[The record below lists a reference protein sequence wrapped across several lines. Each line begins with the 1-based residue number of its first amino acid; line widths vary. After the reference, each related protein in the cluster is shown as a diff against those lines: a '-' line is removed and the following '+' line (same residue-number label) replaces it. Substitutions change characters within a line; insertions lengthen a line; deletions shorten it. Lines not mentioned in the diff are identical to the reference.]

1 MNTKQD
7 FEAQLNTT
15 FHLPLEEGE
24 LELTLIEISSVVAEK
39 ANDGQSE
46 AFSII
51 FETQIQ
57 EHVEQGS
64 YVLQHDDMGELL
76 IFIVPIG
83 PADTGMRYE
92 AIFT

>member
-1 MNTKQD
+1 MHTKQD

-15 FHLPLEEGE
+15 FRLPLEEGE
-24 LELTLIEISSVVAEK
+24 LAMELIEISDVVAEK
-39 ANDGQSE
+39 TENGQPD

-64 YVLQHDDMGELL
+64 YVLHHDDMGEFL

-83 PADTGMRYE
+83 SANAGMRYE